1 MSETNLLILVVFGL
15 VTFLVYQDRARA
27 ADLKWLLVESRAER
41 KELLDRIMARDF
53 AQYKQAAVIEQV
65 APKFAEYPGASMPD
79 LGLEDVG
86 S

>member
-15 VTFLVYQDRARA
+15 VAFLVYQDRARA

-53 AQYKQAAVIEQV
+53 TQYKQAAVIERM
-65 APKFAEYPGASMPD
+65 APQIMEYGAQLPD